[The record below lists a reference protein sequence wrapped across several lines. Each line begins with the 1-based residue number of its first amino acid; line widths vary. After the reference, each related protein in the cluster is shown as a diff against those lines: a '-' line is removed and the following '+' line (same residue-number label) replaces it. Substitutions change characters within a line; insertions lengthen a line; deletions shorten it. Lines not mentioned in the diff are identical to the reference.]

1 MTSGVNTVNIQAVG
15 RFEVLSPL
23 PNSNE
28 HAQNGYCTGLS
39 HFSRTWFTDPTP
51 FDVRNRMPMNA
62 NFYANPGG
70 YGDVSSDT
78 VLTIYPTKFLDIST
92 RLHLQGLDPTATQF
106 ENFLVGSRFPFGAIN
121 RNNYLLCGYRTNDT
135 QERAFHLVLT
145 KLVNTA
151 TVGITAYGP
160 SSAGTG
166 STGTTQISSQLIRIP
181 TPNRSQFSF
190 KTFWAVDD
198 YFLVWCN
205 GYDLFKINQ
214 DGSFQQVNGT
224 FMQAT
229 GPVAPTATSGKAS
242 STSCRTTAPFGLQ
255 PTTEPVGS
263 ASTALIQRL
272 IYRPFTRWATA
283 YWASHTA
290 SSPTASTLCGG

>member
-1 MTSGVNTVNIQAVG
+1 MAIKQLWGNQTTILGMTSGANTVNIQAVG

-160 SSAGTG
+160 SSADTG
-166 STGTTQISSQLIRIP
+166 STGKTQISS
-181 TPNRSQFSF
+181 
-190 KTFWAVDD
+190 
-198 YFLVWCN
+198 
-205 GYDLFKINQ
+205 
-214 DGSFQQVNGT
+214 
-224 FMQAT
+224 
-229 GPVAPTATSGKAS
+229 
-242 STSCRTTAPFGLQ
+242 
-255 PTTEPVGS
+255 
-263 ASTALIQRL
+263 
-272 IYRPFTRWATA
+272 
-283 YWASHTA
+283 
-290 SSPTASTLCGG
+290 